1 MSKTKITC
9 INCPMGCPLE
19 ITIENDIINI
29 RGNKCNK
36 GKEYAIREITN
47 PTRIVT
53 STVRVN
59 GGERPV
65 VAVKT
70 QNEIPKKLI
79 FEVMKEINKVIIN
92 APVNLGDIVIE
103 NVLNTSVNV
112 IATANVKVK

>member
-29 RGNKCNK
+29 IGNKCNK

-112 IATANVKVK
+112 IATVNVKVK

>member
-1 MSKTKITC
+1 MSKTNITC

-19 ITIENDIINI
+19 ITMENDIISVI
-29 RGNKCNK
+29 GNKCNK

-53 STVRVN
+53 STVKVN

-65 VAVKT
+65 VAIKT
-70 QNEIPKKLI
+70 QDEIPKKLI
-79 FEVMKEINKVIIN
+79 FDVMKEINKVTIN

-103 NVLNTSVNV
+103 NVLNTNVNV
-112 IATANVKVK
+112 IATANNKVK

>member
-9 INCPMGCPLE
+9 INCPMGCQLE
-19 ITIENDIINI
+19 ITTENDVINVI
-29 RGNKCNK
+29 GNKCNR

-47 PTRIVT
+47 PTRVVT
-53 STVRVN
+53 STVKVN

-79 FEVMKEINKVIIN
+79 FEVMKEINKVTVN
-92 APVNLGDIVIE
+92 APVNLGDIIIK
-103 NVLNTSVNV
+103 NVLDTGVNV
-112 IATANVKVK
+112 IATANAKIK